1 MRRAGRAT
9 KLSTSMEARAY
20 AAELA
25 GTFTLVFIGAG
36 AVAAGV
42 GGLLGAAFAH
52 GLVVLAF
59 SFVCGRRAPHINP
72 AVTFGLFTAGVVK
85 AVHLPA
91 CWLAQLSGGLVAALA
106 LQLTVGGFT
115 DSLGATVPAPG
126 VSHGQALVLEAILT
140 FMLVTSILVTAVSG
154 RGGDLG
160 LAAIGLTLIFC
171 ILMGGPLTGASLNPA
186 RTLGPAVFTDTLH
199 LFWIYLVGTFL
210 GAALA
215 GGLYR
220 GLLKGEHT

>member
-1 MRRAGRAT
+1 
-9 KLSTSMEARAY
+9 MEARAF

-36 AVAAGV
+36 AVAVGA

-52 GLVVLAF
+52 GFVVLAF
-59 SFVCGRRAPHINP
+59 SFAWGRRAPHINP
-72 AVTFGLFTAGVVK
+72 AVTFGLFVVGEVRAGLLPFYWTAQ
-85 AVHLPA
+85 AA
-91 CWLAQLSGGLVAALA
+91 GGLLAALA
-106 LQLTVGGFT
+106 LELTVGGFT

-126 VSHGQALVLEAILT
+126 VSHGQTLVLEAILT
-140 FMLVTSILVTAVSG
+140 FMLVTAILVTAVSG

-186 RTLGPAVFTDTLH
+186 RTLGPGLFTNTLDV
-199 LFWIYLVGTFL
+199 FWIYLVGPFL

-220 GLLKGEHT
+220 GLLKGEET